1 MGRVLRTSVS
11 TTRAQ
16 RKPQIPDLNSVKN
29 RDERN
34 KGRKKR
40 DFDSHHGVRQ
50 LPPLQPG
57 DHVWI
62 PERESEAEVQGE
74 VAPQSYQVVA
84 GDGTFRTN
92 RHDLIHLPS
101 AEADEAADL
110 TSLDPD
116 ATETDP
122 EGTESDEQSNENS
135 NENSNNPSTRPT
147 ESTKSN
153 AQPAVRRGGRNSQPP
168 ERLDP
173 SWSN

>member
-1 MGRVLRTSVS
+1 MGRVLRTSVP
-11 TTRAQ
+11 TTKAQ
-16 RKPQIPDLNSVKN
+16 RKPQIPDLNSVRN
-29 RDERN
+29 RDKRN
-34 KGRKKR
+34 KGRQKR

-84 GDGTFRTN
+84 GDGTFRRN
-92 RHDLIHLPS
+92 RRDLIRLPS
-101 AEADEAADL
+101 TEADEAADF
-110 TSLDPD
+110 TSPDPD
-116 ATETDP
+116 TTEP

-135 NENSNNPSTRPT
+135 NNPSTRPT
-147 ESTKSN
+147 QPTESN
-153 AQPAVRRGGRNSQPP
+153 AQPVVRRSGRNSQPP